1 MAGGRIH
8 MQTET
13 TGTVIIGAGIV
24 GLAIAERLSRERT
37 DVVVVE
43 QHDSFGR
50 ETSSRNSQVV
60 HAGLYYRENTNKA
73 RFCVTGNP
81 LMYEFCERHGIA
93 HRKTGKLVPGID
105 QDEIEVVHER
115 LKQGT
120 ANGAA
125 GLRLL
130 TRKEIADYH
139 ADVSCSESLLSP
151 TTGIIDAHSVM
162 ARLERLATAQD
173 AVFAYGSKVEH
184 ILHDGNR
191 WHVRVRDTDGEELDL
206 LSDVVVNAAGLNADK
221 IAASS
226 GFDPVL
232 HGCEQVPGKGE
243 YFRVAE
249 RHRSRIGRLVYPA
262 VVPSM
267 DGSPAKGVHLVLEL
281 DGGAKIGPNM
291 LLGLTDY
298 TVDPT
303 HLVPFWEQMRRY
315 LPWLELADMRPDSAG
330 VRPVRPGR
338 PSHQQDY
345 YISEESDK
353 GFPGLINLI
362 AMGSPALTSCFAIA
376 DYVESLVR

>member
-1 MAGGRIH
+1 

-13 TGTVIIGAGIV
+13 TGTVIVGAGIV
-24 GLAIAERLSRERT
+24 GLAIAERLSRKRK

-43 QHDSFGR
+43 QHDGFGR

-60 HAGLYYRENTNKA
+60 HAGLYYPENTNKT
-73 RFCVTGNP
+73 RFCVAGNA
-81 LMYEFCERHGIA
+81 LMYEFCERHGID

-105 QDEIEVVHER
+105 QDEVAVVHER
-115 LKQGT
+115 LRQGT
-120 ANGAA
+120 ANGVA

-130 TRKEIADYH
+130 TKKEIADYD
-139 ADVSCSESLLSP
+139 ADLSCAESLLSP

-162 ARLERLATAQD
+162 GRLERLASAQD
-173 AVFAYGSKVEH
+173 TVFAYGSKVSH
-184 ILHDGNR
+184 ILHDGHR
-191 WHVRVRDTDGEELDL
+191 WHVRVQDTDGEELDL
-206 LSDVVVNAAGLNADK
+206 SSETVINAAGLSADT
-221 IAASS
+221 IAATS

-232 HGCEQVPGKGE
+232 YECEQVPGKGE

-249 RHRSRIGRLVYPA
+249 RHRSLMSTLVYPA
-262 VVPSM
+262 VIPAM

-281 DGGAKIGPNM
+281 DGGMKVGPNM
-291 LLGLTDY
+291 LLGQTDY

-303 HLVPFWEQMRRY
+303 HLKPFWEQMHRY

-353 GFPGLINLI
+353 GFPGLVNLI
-362 AMGSPALTSCFAIA
+362 AMGSPALTSCLAIA
-376 DYVESLVR
+376 AHVETLLG